1 MPATKGM
8 QDILSSCANPRKK
21 GTIMTMTHL
30 SLNRRA
36 LVAGGGAA
44 MINMAA
50 PWVRRAAAETEKVR
64 MACWSP
70 RLAEQ
75 ANIYVSEQ
83 KGFFTEQGVEM
94 EFLPGQGSGDA
105 LRNVLA
111 GNADI
116 AFCGPEALYL
126 AADKGSQLKAV
137 YDIYPVNV
145 FNVFALKAK
154 QIVTPQDLKGKKV
167 GVISMASGTRYN
179 LATILALNG
188 MSERDVELV
197 ALGLNAA
204 PAIMEGKVDAMA
216 STDSIL
222 HNMQAAGL
230 GEVDV
235 IWARDYLNTSTDLFT
250 VEAKTFEQRKDAI
263 TRFLRAYKKGLEYT
277 LQNPD
282 EAVAITTK
290 VAVDGKDPA
299 RVAASMKLRLLCS
312 QNANTQKN
320 GLGWIDIPSLQKG
333 ANIYK
338 DAGFIKSELDMN
350 TLATN
355 ELITKL

>member
-1 MPATKGM
+1 
-8 QDILSSCANPRKK
+8 
-21 GTIMTMTHL
+21 MTTRNN
-30 SLNRRA
+30 SLTRRHV
-36 LVAGGGAA
+36 LTTAA
-44 MINMAA
+44 AA
-50 PWVRRAAAETEKVR
+50 AVTLPWVRKAAAAEKIR

-75 ANIYVSEQ
+75 ANIYVSEA
-83 KGFFTEQGVEM
+83 KGFFKDEGVDM

-116 AFCGPEALYL
+116 AFCGPEAIYL
-126 AADKGSQLKAV
+126 AADKGSELKAV

-145 FNVFALKAK
+145 FNVFALKNK
-154 QIVTPQDLKGKKV
+154 QIITPQDLKGKKI

-204 PAIMEGKVDAMA
+204 PAIIEGKVDAMA

-222 HNMQAAGL
+222 YGMQAAGL
-230 GEVDV
+230 GAVDV

-250 VEAKTFEQRKDAI
+250 VETKYFEPKKDLL

-277 LQNPD
+277 FKNQD
-282 EAVAITTK
+282 EAVAITSK

-312 QNANTQKN
+312 QNANTRKH
-320 GLGWIDIPSLQKG
+320 GLGWIDVPSLQEG
-333 ANIYK
+333 AKIYK
-338 DAGFIKSELDMN
+338 DAGFIKTDVDMSRM
-350 TLATN
+350 TTN
-355 ELITKL
+355 ELISKL

>member
-1 MPATKGM
+1 
-8 QDILSSCANPRKK
+8 
-21 GTIMTMTHL
+21 MTTRNN
-30 SLNRRA
+30 SLTRRHVLTTAAAAAVA
-36 LVAGGGAA
+36 L
-44 MINMAA
+44 
-50 PWVRRAAAETEKVR
+50 PWVRKAAAAEKIR

-75 ANIYVSEQ
+75 ANIYVSEA
-83 KGFFTEQGVEM
+83 KGFFKDEGVDM

-116 AFCGPEALYL
+116 AFCGPEAIYL
-126 AADKGSQLKAV
+126 AADKGSELKAV

-145 FNVFALKAK
+145 FNVFALKNK
-154 QIVTPQDLKGKKV
+154 QIITPQDLKGKKI

-204 PAIMEGKVDAMA
+204 PAIIEGKVDAMA

-222 HNMQAAGL
+222 YGMQAAGL
-230 GEVDV
+230 GAVDV

-250 VEAKTFEQRKDAI
+250 VETKYFEPKKGLL

-277 LQNPD
+277 LKNQD
-282 EAVAITTK
+282 EAVAITSK

-312 QNANTQKN
+312 QNANTRKH
-320 GLGWIDIPSLQKG
+320 GLGWIDVPSLQEG
-333 ANIYK
+333 AKIYK
-338 DAGFIKSELDMN
+338 DAGFIKTDVDMSRM
-350 TLATN
+350 TTN
-355 ELITKL
+355 ELISKL

>member
-1 MPATKGM
+1 
-8 QDILSSCANPRKK
+8 
-21 GTIMTMTHL
+21 MTTRNN
-30 SLNRRA
+30 SLTRRHVLTTAAAAAVA
-36 LVAGGGAA
+36 L
-44 MINMAA
+44 
-50 PWVRRAAAETEKVR
+50 PWVRKAAAAEKIR

-75 ANIYVSEQ
+75 ANIYVSEA
-83 KGFFTEQGVEM
+83 KGFFKDEGVDM

-116 AFCGPEALYL
+116 AFCGPEAIYL
-126 AADKGSQLKAV
+126 AADKGSELKAV

-145 FNVFALKAK
+145 FNVFALKNK
-154 QIVTPQDLKGKKV
+154 QIIAPQDLKGKKI

-204 PAIMEGKVDAMA
+204 PAIVEGKVDAMA

-222 HNMQAAGL
+222 YGMQAAGL
-230 GEVDV
+230 GAVDV

-250 VEAKTFEQRKDAI
+250 VETKYFEPKKDLI

-277 LQNPD
+277 LKNQA
-282 EAVAITTK
+282 EAVEITSK
-290 VAVDGKDPA
+290 VAVDGKDAA

-312 QNANTQKN
+312 QNANTRKH
-320 GLGWIDIPSLQKG
+320 GLGWIDVPSLQEG
-333 ANIYK
+333 AKIYK
-338 DAGFIKSELDMN
+338 DAGFIKTDVDMSKL
-350 TLATN
+350 TTN
-355 ELITKL
+355 ELISKL

>member
-1 MPATKGM
+1 
-8 QDILSSCANPRKK
+8 
-21 GTIMTMTHL
+21 MTTRNN
-30 SLNRRA
+30 SLTRRHVLTTAAAAAVA
-36 LVAGGGAA
+36 L
-44 MINMAA
+44 
-50 PWVRRAAAETEKVR
+50 PWVRKAAAAEKIR

-75 ANIYVSEQ
+75 ANIYVSEA
-83 KGFFTEQGVEM
+83 KGFFKDEGVDM

-116 AFCGPEALYL
+116 AFCGPEAIYL
-126 AADKGSQLKAV
+126 AADKGSELKAV

-145 FNVFALKAK
+145 FNVFALKNK
-154 QIVTPQDLKGKKV
+154 QIITPQDLKGKKI

-204 PAIMEGKVDAMA
+204 PAIIEGKVDAMA

-222 HNMQAAGL
+222 YGMQAAGL
-230 GEVDV
+230 GAVDV

-250 VEAKTFEQRKDAI
+250 VETKYFEPKKDLL

-277 LQNPD
+277 FKNQD
-282 EAVAITTK
+282 EAVAITSK

-312 QNANTQKN
+312 QNANTRKH
-320 GLGWIDIPSLQKG
+320 GLGWIDVPSLQEG
-333 ANIYK
+333 AKIYK
-338 DAGFIKSELDMN
+338 DAGFIKTDVDMSRM
-350 TLATN
+350 TTN
-355 ELITKL
+355 ELISKL